1 MMVACPVNRHV
12 AVCAAIA
19 AVLVLA
25 GCRYRSADLDK
36 ALGGAEFVD
45 LTHSFDSTTV
55 YWPTEE
61 GFVFERG
68 FAGYTDKGFYYAANS
83 FRAAEH
89 GGTHLDAPVHFAE
102 GKQSADE
109 IPLANLIG
117 PAAVVN
123 VSAQVAA
130 DPDYQISQDDLLRWE
145 SEYGRLPAG
154 VILLFNTGYSRF
166 WPDRSKYMGTS
177 DRGADAVAQLHFP
190 GLDPSAAA
198 WLIANRHVHA
208 VGIDTPS
215 IDYGQSTEFESHQ
228 VLFEANIPAFENV
241 ANVGG
246 LPATGAWV
254 FALPMKIAGGSGG
267 PLRVIGVIPAAR

>member
-1 MMVACPVNRHV
+1 MTVARPVNRHFG
-12 AVCAAIA
+12 VCAAIA
-19 AVLVLA
+19 AVFVLA
-25 GCRYRSADLDK
+25 GCRDGSADLDR

-45 LTHSFDSTTV
+45 LTHSFDSTSV

-61 GFVFERG
+61 GFVLAPG
-68 FAGYTDKGFYYAANS
+68 FAGYTDSGFYYSANS

-102 GKQSADE
+102 GKQSVDQ

-117 PAAVVN
+117 PAAVVD
-123 VSAQVAA
+123 VATQVAA
-130 DPDYQISQDDLLRWE
+130 DPDYQINRDDLLQWE
-145 SEYGRLPAG
+145 SQYGQLPDG

-166 WPDRSKYMGTS
+166 WPDRTKYMGTS

-190 GLDPSAAA
+190 GLAPSAAT

-215 IDYGQSTEFESHQ
+215 IDYGQSTQFEAHQ
-228 VLFEANIPAFENV
+228 ALFDANIPAFENV
-241 ANVGG
+241 ADPGA

-267 PLRVIGVIPAAR
+267 PLRIIGVIPKVD